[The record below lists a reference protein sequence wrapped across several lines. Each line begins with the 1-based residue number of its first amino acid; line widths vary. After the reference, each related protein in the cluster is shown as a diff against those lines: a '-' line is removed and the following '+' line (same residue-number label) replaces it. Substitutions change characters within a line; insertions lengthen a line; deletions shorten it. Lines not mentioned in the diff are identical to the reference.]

1 MVYGQDRVGNKIHL
15 FHSIA
20 SVDCV
25 VDGLGLLHFPKH
37 RGQPFDTVGHQ
48 HKLIFSQWTAEQK
61 PIRLM
66 DGQRLGMKRE
76 REEAEEGVGHGHW
89 NVFACTNINPATRS
103 PQATAGKCNRLI
115 DLYARPQAHAIHT
128 RARPTCPLPLSR
140 CRNRRFRSADNLTL
154 RSSVSHKHKH
164 TSAPPLVHP
173 ARTRSEAALMDASS
187 TRGNNVFAPE
197 GYYRGSVTELKIG
210 KK

>member
-76 REEAEEGVGHGHW
+76 SGGGRWAWTLECVCMHKYQSSHSE
-89 NVFACTNINPATRS
+89 PA
-103 PQATAGKCNRLI
+103 G
-115 DLYARPQAHAIHT
+115 
-128 RARPTCPLPLSR
+128 
-140 CRNRRFRSADNLTL
+140 NRRK
-154 RSSVSHKHKH
+154 V
-164 TSAPPLVHP
+164 
-173 ARTRSEAALMDASS
+173 
-187 TRGNNVFAPE
+187 
-197 GYYRGSVTELKIG
+197 
-210 KK
+210 